1 MPYYKVY
8 IPYLVI
14 AIVHG
19 RATLLPTAAKG
30 FIPCSV
36 EDILRE
42 IDAALERLG
51 LSARAASIRAQGTP
65 EMIRDMRR
73 GHVPSVE
80 RLRSL
85 CEVLDLEFFVGP
97 RRVRR
102 DERAGAPDVLLST
115 LERTAQDLARL
126 TADAGGNP
134 LPDDLW
140 HELAS
145 RRAAR
150 RPVGRIETPGGET
163 RVYDLTPPLEAM
175 GTPVAWPP
183 AGTIVRISAGG
194 EFPQLPDL
202 DLATCALVRIGDGV
216 MAPTIPEG
224 STVVV
229 DAERTKWRPRRIMA
243 VRIADKVLVRRAALG
258 NEGQRLMAG
267 ERPGESI
274 APLPDGAEVV
284 GEVRLVGS
292 WLSEFTPVGDEDEA
306 TPALAPSQDRD
317 RPAD

>member
-1 MPYYKVY
+1 MPY
-8 IPYLVI
+8 LAI
-14 AIVHG
+14 AVVHG

-102 DERAGAPDVLLST
+102 DERAGAPDVLLDM

-134 LPDDLW
+134 VPDDLW

-163 RVYDLTPPLEAM
+163 RVYDLMTPLFETM
-175 GTPVAWPP
+175 GTEVAWPP

-229 DAERTKWRPRRIMA
+229 DAERTEWRPGRIMA

-258 NEGQRLMAG
+258 KQGQRTIES

-274 APLPDGAEVV
+274 VPLPAGAEVV

-292 WLSEFTPVGDEDEA
+292 WLSEFTLVGDDDEA
-306 TPALAPSQDRD
+306 TPTPAPPQEGGK
-317 RPAD
+317 PAD